1 MTNINIIESKDNS
14 KLKLLSS
21 LKTKKGRQ
29 KSNLMLIEGLR
40 AVKQLLDNDLD
51 IELIAFDSEVIEQ
64 NNAYKNLYD
73 KYQNKSI
80 VIKKELFENVSD
92 TVNSQGI
99 VATGKIP
106 TYNLEKLIELSPK
119 RILLLDKIQDPGNA
133 GTIIRTADSAG
144 FDIIMYIKGTV
155 DLFSPKVS
163 RSAMGANIYL
173 PIIEASLEDLKNLQ
187 DKGYSI
193 YATALDDKAI
203 HYNQL
208 KYSEKSII
216 ALGNEANGIDADLLE
231 ISNQKIYIPIYGKAE
246 SLNVAIAG
254 AIVMYGS
261 L

>member
-1 MTNINIIESKDNS
+1 MNNIHIIESKDNS

-40 AVKQLLDNDLD
+40 AVKQLLDNDLNVD
-51 IELIAFDSEVIEQ
+51 TIAFDSEVIEQ
-64 NNAYKNLYD
+64 NNAYKELYS
-73 KYQNKSI
+73 KYQDKSI
-80 VIKKELFENVSD
+80 IIKKELFENVSD

-106 TYNLEKLIELSPK
+106 TYNLEELVGLSPK

-144 FDIIMYIKGTV
+144 FDMIIYIKGTV

-163 RSAMGANIYL
+163 RSSMGSNMYL

-187 DKGYSI
+187 GKGYSI

-203 HYNQL
+203 HYNKL
-208 KYSEKSII
+208 KYSEKTII
-216 ALGNEANGIDADLLE
+216 ALGNEANGIDEDLLE
-231 ISNQKIYIPIYGKAE
+231 ISNYKIYIPIYGKAE
-246 SLNVAIAG
+246 SLNVGIAG